1 MSRSEAYG
9 YAVARI
15 RAMEPL
21 LLDAGMLQRM
31 LDADDLAGALKILGE
46 TVYARGFSS
55 SGADERYD
63 SVLESELHQSYDDLR
78 NFVPDIELINIFR
91 MPYDFHNIKV
101 LLKSNFNA
109 RSGGK
114 KRWDLLTSL
123 GTVSIDDITVRFES
137 EEYHMIPWGLSLTIP
152 LCFTQWEQTKD
163 IVEVERLLDIAFFA
177 ALFKE
182 AEKLGE
188 PGVLNW
194 IKARIDAENIRN
206 LLRLKRFGF
215 DAARAVVFMHHSGN
229 ISPDVLVQLM
239 PEPFEGWGRV
249 LAFSDV
255 GGAIAAIQDDGNFD
269 NLIVNVER
277 TLDDFCQSV
286 VAQARYSASAPEN
299 VLAYLWGKE
308 MEVKN
313 IRTIL
318 VSKSM
323 GSDKD
328 EVRRLLRHGY

>member
-31 LDADDLAGALKILGE
+31 LDADDLGGALKILGE
-46 TVYARGFSS
+46 TTYARGFSG
-55 SGADERYD
+55 SGSDERYD
-63 SVLESELHQSYDDLR
+63 SVLEAELLQTYEELR
-78 NFVPDIELINIFR
+78 NFVPDGELINIFR
-91 MPYDFHNIKV
+91 IPYDFHNIKV

-109 RSGGK
+109 RGGGK

-123 GTVSIDDITVRFES
+123 GTLSIDDITIRFES
-137 EEYHMIPWGLSLTIP
+137 EEYHMLPWGLSLVVP

-163 IVEVERLLDIAFFA
+163 IVEVERLLDDAFFT

-182 AEKLGE
+182 AGKLGE
-188 PGVLNW
+188 PGVLAW
-194 IKARIDAENIRN
+194 IRARIDAENIRN

-215 DAARAVVFMHHSGN
+215 DASKAVTFMHSSGN
-229 ISPDVLVQLM
+229 ISPEVLAQLI

-249 LAFSDV
+249 LSFSDV
-255 GGAIAAIQDDGNFD
+255 GAAIASVQDDGDFD

-277 TLDDFCQSV
+277 VLDDFCQSV
-286 VAQARYSASAPEN
+286 VSKARYSAASPEN
-299 VLAYLWGKE
+299 VLAYIWGKE

-323 GSDKD
+323 GSDKE

>member
-21 LLDAGMLQRM
+21 LLDAGTLQRM
-31 LDADDLAGALKILGE
+31 LDADDLGGALKILGE
-46 TVYARGFSS
+46 TTYARGFSG
-55 SGADERYD
+55 SGSDERYD
-63 SVLESELHQSYDDLR
+63 TVLEAELYQTYDDLR

-91 MPYDFHNIKV
+91 IPYDFHNIKV
-101 LLKSNFNA
+101 LIKSSFNA

-123 GTVSIDDITVRFES
+123 GTLSTDDITVRFES
-137 EEYHMIPWGLSLTIP
+137 EEFHMLPWGLSQVIP

-163 IVEVERLLDIAFFA
+163 IVEVERLLDDAFFT

-182 AEKLGE
+182 AEKLEE
-188 PGVLNW
+188 PGVLAW

-215 DAARAVVFMHHSGN
+215 DASRAVTFMHSCGSL
-229 ISPDVLVQLM
+229 SPEVLVQLI

-249 LAFSDV
+249 LSFSDI
-255 GGAIAAIQDDGNFD
+255 GGAIASIQDDGNFD

-286 VAQARYSASAPEN
+286 VAKAKYSAAAPEN